1 MAPKPARG
9 LVPEPLAPERLQGGV
24 RACWTSHLELDAD
37 SARCA
42 IPESSLEELSAS
54 GVMIIARKE

>member
-24 RACWTSHLELDAD
+24 RACWTSHLKLDAN
-37 SARCA
+37 ATF
-42 IPESSLEELSAS
+42 PLEESLGQRSLRYS
-54 GVMIIARKE
+54 RKQP